1 MNCTGTVPIVAGLSI
16 AHRIEGGISWDAR
29 FVVDIDAARDFRGGA
44 IMFAAPLPDVLAPQ
58 PGIEAIVDGGR
69 ITGLCVSPTALENRT
84 IHAYFTQLDEL
95 SSRHDTQL
103 GVPIVAG
110 SAVQM
115 VDAAVGDELRLESVR
130 GGGLAPHVGFLA
142 ASGIGHD
149 AREEAR
155 RLTDAPLPVGRTQI
169 YVRGDDLRT
178 GGALEGHLLGT
189 RAKSPASITGAAL
202 AFGFVVLA
210 LVALAR
216 RLRRA
221 ASIERAD
228 AVLAAE
234 IDAAAPQVRG

>member
-1 MNCTGTVPIVAGLSI
+1 MSCSGNVPIVAALSI
-16 AHRIEGGISWDAR
+16 AHRTEGGLSWDAR
-29 FVVDIDAARDFRGGA
+29 FVVDIAAARDFQGGA
-44 IMFAAPLPDVLAPQ
+44 MMFAAPLPDVVAPQ
-58 PGIEAIVDGGR
+58 AGIEAIVDGDR
-69 ITGLCVSPTALENRT
+69 VTGLCVSPAALENRT
-84 IHAYFTQLDEL
+84 IHAYFTQIAEL
-95 SSRHDTQL
+95 SPRHDTQL

-142 ASGIGHD
+142 ASGIGRD

-169 YVRGDDLRT
+169 FVRGDDLRT
-178 GGALEGHLLGT
+178 GGALEGRLLGT
-189 RAKSPASITGAAL
+189 RAKSPASIAGAAL
-202 AFGFVVLA
+202 AFAFVVVA
-210 LVALAR
+210 LVGLAR

-234 IDAAAPQVRG
+234 IDATAPHMRG